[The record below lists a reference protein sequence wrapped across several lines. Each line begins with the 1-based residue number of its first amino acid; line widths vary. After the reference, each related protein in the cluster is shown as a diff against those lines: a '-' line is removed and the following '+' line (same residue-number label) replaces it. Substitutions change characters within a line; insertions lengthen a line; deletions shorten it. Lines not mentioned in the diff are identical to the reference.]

1 MTPRRAG
8 RRAAAVAFALLAAGA
23 GPYLRAGGG
32 PQAPAQPPGQAATTF
47 RSGVDLVALNV
58 TVTDAANRYLT
69 DLSADEFLVYEDSVK
84 QSVAYF
90 SRTNLSLSVALLL
103 DSSASMDDKMR
114 TTQEAAS
121 GFVQAM
127 RPEDQAEVID
137 FDSRVTVLAPFT
149 SSKPALEKAIASTV
163 AGGSTS
169 LYTAI
174 YIALRELKKTESRG
188 AEELRRRAVIVLSDG
203 EDTSSLVAY
212 DEVLDAAKRSEIAV
226 YAIGIR
232 SKDTTASGKGYGQ
245 ADFALRQLTTQTGGR
260 VFFPTSVDELKAIY
274 ALISQELSSQY
285 VVGYSSTNPK
295 RDGSWRRINIR
306 ATRPGATAR
315 TRMGYYA
322 PGG

>member
-1 MTPRRAG
+1 MTCRRAG
-8 RRAAAVAFALLAAGA
+8 RRAAAIALALLAIGA
-23 GPYLRAGGG
+23 APLRLAGG
-32 PQAPAQPPGQAATTF
+32 PQAPAPPPGQAAPTF

-58 TVTDAANRYLT
+58 TVTDPSNRYLT
-69 DLSADEFLVYEDSVK
+69 DLTADEFLVYEDSVK

-103 DSSASMDDKMR
+103 DSSASMEDKMR

-121 GFVQAM
+121 GFVQSL

-149 SSKPALEKAIASTV
+149 GSKPDLEKAIASIV
-163 AGGSTS
+163 PGGSTS
-169 LYTAI
+169 LYTAV

-188 AEELRRRAVIVLSDG
+188 MEDLRRRAVIVLSDG

-212 DEVLDAAKRSEIAV
+212 DEVLEAAKRSEIAI

-232 SKDTTASGKGYGQ
+232 SKDANAFGKGYGQ

-260 VFFPTSVDELKAIY
+260 VFFPSSVDELKAIY
-274 ALISQELSSQY
+274 ALIAQELSSQY
-285 VVGYSSTNPK
+285 LVGYTSSNPK
-295 RDGSWRRINIR
+295 RDGSWRRLNIR

>member
-1 MTPRRAG
+1 
-8 RRAAAVAFALLAAGA
+8 
-23 GPYLRAGGG
+23 
-32 PQAPAQPPGQAATTF
+32 
-47 RSGVDLVALNV
+47 
-58 TVTDAANRYLT
+58 
-69 DLSADEFLVYEDSVK
+69 
-84 QSVAYF
+84 
-90 SRTNLSLSVALLL
+90 
-103 DSSASMDDKMR
+103 MR

-149 SSKPALEKAIASTV
+149 SSKPALEKAIASTI

-212 DEVLDAAKRSEIAV
+212 DEVLDAAKRSEIAI

-232 SKDTTASGKGYGQ
+232 SKDANAFGKGYGQ

-260 VFFPTSVDELKAIY
+260 VFFPSSVDELKAIY

-295 RDGSWRRINIR
+295 RDGGWRRINIR

>member
-1 MTPRRAG
+1 MTVGRAG
-8 RRAAAVAFALLAAGA
+8 RRAAGAAIALLAIGAAPLRLAGE
-23 GPYLRAGGG
+23 
-32 PQAPAQPPGQAATTF
+32 PQPPALPPGQAAPTF

-58 TVTDAANRYLT
+58 TVTDPSNRYLT
-69 DLSADEFLVYEDSVK
+69 DLTADEFLVYEDSVK
-84 QSVAYF
+84 QSIAYF

-121 GFVQAM
+121 GFVQSL

-149 SSKPALEKAIASTV
+149 SSKPDLEKAIASV
-163 AGGSTS
+163 VPGGSTS
-169 LYTAI
+169 LYTAV

-188 AEELRRRAVIVLSDG
+188 TDDLRRRAVVVLSDG

-212 DEVLDAAKRSEIAV
+212 DEVLEAAKRSETAI

-232 SKDTTASGKGYGQ
+232 SKDANAFGKGYGQ
-245 ADFALRQLTTQTGGR
+245 ADYALRQLTTQTGGR
-260 VFFPTSVDELKAIY
+260 VFFPSSVDELKTIY
-274 ALISQELSSQY
+274 ALIAQELSSQY
-285 VVGYSSTNPK
+285 LVGYTSTNPK
-295 RDGSWRRINIR
+295 RDGAWRRLNIR

>member
-1 MTPRRAG
+1 MTVRRAW
-8 RRAAAVAFALLAAGA
+8 RRAAAAAMALLAAGA
-23 GPYLRAGGG
+23 APHLRAGGG
-32 PQAPAQPPGQAATTF
+32 PQAPAPPPGQAATTF
-47 RSGVDLVALNV
+47 RSGVDLVALNI
-58 TVTDAANRYLT
+58 TVTDPSNRYLT
-69 DLSADEFLVYEDSVK
+69 DLRADELLVYEDSVR
-84 QSVAYF
+84 QSIAYF

-121 GFVQAM
+121 GFVQTM

-149 SSKPALEKAIASTV
+149 NSKPALEKAIASPV

-188 AEELRRRAVIVLSDG
+188 MEDLRRRAVIVLSDG

-212 DEVLDAAKRSEIAV
+212 DEVLEAARRSETAI

-232 SKDTTASGKGYGQ
+232 SKDASASGKGSGQ

-260 VFFPTSVDELKAIY
+260 VFFPASVDELKAIY
-274 ALISQELSSQY
+274 SLISQELSSQY
-285 VVGYSSTNPK
+285 LVGYSSTNPR

-322 PGG
+322 PAS

>member
-1 MTPRRAG
+1 MTHRRAWL
-8 RRAAAVAFALLAAGA
+8 RAAVPALVLLAAWA
-23 GPYLRAGGG
+23 GPRLLAEG
-32 PQAPAQPPGQAATTF
+32 PGALAAPQGQAAPTF

-58 TVTDAANRYLT
+58 TVTDPSNRYLT
-69 DLSADEFLVYEDSVK
+69 DLTADEFLVYEDSVK

-90 SRTNLSLSVALLL
+90 SRTSLSLSVALLL

-121 GFVQAM
+121 GFVQSL

-149 SSKPALEKAIASTV
+149 SAKPDLEKAIASV
-163 AGGSTS
+163 VPGGSTS

-188 AEELRRRAVIVLSDG
+188 AEDLRRRAIIVLSDG

-212 DEVLDAAKRSEIAV
+212 DEVLDAAKRSETAI

-232 SKDTTASGKGYGQ
+232 SKDANAFGKGYGQ

-260 VFFPTSVDELKAIY
+260 VFFPSSADELKAIY
-274 ALISQELSSQY
+274 ALIAQELSSQY
-285 VVGYSSTNPK
+285 LVGYTSTNPK
-295 RDGSWRRINIR
+295 RDGAWRRINVR
-306 ATRPGATAR
+306 ALRAGATAR

>member
-1 MTPRRAG
+1 MTVGRAG
-8 RRAAAVAFALLAAGA
+8 RRAAGAAIALLAIGA
-23 GPYLRAGGG
+23 APLRPAGG
-32 PQAPAQPPGQAATTF
+32 PHAQALSPGQAAPTF

-58 TVTDAANRYLT
+58 TVTDPSNRYLT
-69 DLSADEFLVYEDSVK
+69 DLTADEFLVYEDSVK
-84 QSVAYF
+84 QSIAYF

-121 GFVQAM
+121 GFVQSL

-149 SSKPALEKAIASTV
+149 SSKPDLEKAIASV
-163 AGGSTS
+163 VPGGSTS
-169 LYTAI
+169 LYTAV

-188 AEELRRRAVIVLSDG
+188 TDDLRRRAVVVLSDG

-212 DEVLDAAKRSEIAV
+212 DEVLEAAKRSETAI

-232 SKDTTASGKGYGQ
+232 SKDANAFGKGYGQ
-245 ADFALRQLTTQTGGR
+245 ADYALRQLTTQTGGR
-260 VFFPTSVDELKAIY
+260 VFFPSSVDELKTIY
-274 ALISQELSSQY
+274 ALIAQELSSQY
-285 VVGYSSTNPK
+285 LVGYTSTNPK
-295 RDGSWRRINIR
+295 RDGSWRRLNVR

>member
-1 MTPRRAG
+1 MTCGRAG
-8 RRAAAVAFALLAAGA
+8 RRAAGAAIALLAIGA
-23 GPYLRAGGG
+23 APLRPAGG
-32 PQAPAQPPGQAATTF
+32 PQAQAPPQGQAAPTF

-58 TVTDAANRYLT
+58 TVTDPSNRYLT
-69 DLSADEFLVYEDSVK
+69 DLTADEFLVYEDSVK
-84 QSVAYF
+84 QTVAYF

-121 GFVQAM
+121 GFVQSL

-149 SSKPALEKAIASTV
+149 SSKPDLEKAIASIV
-163 AGGSTS
+163 PGGSTS
-169 LYTAI
+169 LYTAV
-174 YIALRELKKTESRG
+174 YIALRELKKAESRG
-188 AEELRRRAVIVLSDG
+188 VEDLRRRAVIVLSDG

-212 DEVLDAAKRSEIAV
+212 DEVLEAAKRSETAI

-232 SKDTTASGKGYGQ
+232 SKDANAFGKGYGQ
-245 ADFALRQLTTQTGGR
+245 ADYALRQLTTQTGGR
-260 VFFPTSVDELKAIY
+260 VFFPSSVDELKTIY
-274 ALISQELSSQY
+274 ALIAQELSSQY
-285 VVGYSSTNPK
+285 LVGYTSTNPK
-295 RDGSWRRINIR
+295 RDGSWRRLNVR

>member
-1 MTPRRAG
+1 MRRLT
-8 RRAAAVAFALLAAGA
+8 RLAAAVTATVLMAG
-23 GPYLRAGGG
+23 GPPYLSARG
-32 PQAPAQPPGQAATTF
+32 PRPQETPPGQAATTF

-58 TVTDAANRYLT
+58 TVTDPSNRYIT
-69 DLSADEFLVYEDSVK
+69 DLTADEFLVYEDSVK
-84 QSVAYF
+84 QTVAYF

-103 DSSASMDDKMR
+103 DSSASMEDKMR
-114 TTQEAAS
+114 TTQDAAS
-121 GFVQAM
+121 GFVQSL

-149 SSKPALEKAIASTV
+149 SSKPDLEKAIGSMV
-163 AGGSTS
+163 PGGSTS
-169 LYTAI
+169 LFTAV

-188 AEELRRRAVIVLSDG
+188 VEDLRRRAVIVLSDG
-203 EDTSSLVAY
+203 EDTSSLVSY
-212 DEVLDAAKRSEIAV
+212 DEVLEAAKRSETAV

-232 SKDTTASGKGYGQ
+232 SKDANVFGKGYGQ

-260 VFFPTSVDELKAIY
+260 VFFPTSAGELKSIY

-285 VVGYSSTNPK
+285 LVGYTSSNQK

-306 ATRPGATAR
+306 AVRPGATAR

-322 PGG
+322 PGS

>member
-1 MTPRRAG
+1 M
-8 RRAAAVAFALLAAGA
+8 
-23 GPYLRAGGG
+23 
-32 PQAPAQPPGQAATTF
+32 
-47 RSGVDLVALNV
+47 
-58 TVTDAANRYLT
+58 
-69 DLSADEFLVYEDSVK
+69 E
-84 QSVAYF
+84 
-90 SRTNLSLSVALLL
+90 
-103 DSSASMDDKMR
+103 DKMR
-114 TTQEAAS
+114 TVQEAAS
-121 GFVQAM
+121 GFVQSL

-137 FDSRVTVLAPFT
+137 FDSRVSVLAPFT
-149 SSKPALEKAIASTV
+149 SSKPDLEKAIASTV
-163 AGGSTS
+163 PGGTTS
-169 LYTAI
+169 LFTAI

-188 AEELRRRAVIVLSDG
+188 TEDLRRRAVIVLSDG

-212 DEVLDAAKRSEIAV
+212 DEVLEAAKRSETAI

-232 SKDTTASGKGYGQ
+232 SKDVNAFGKGYGQ

-260 VFFPTSVDELKAIY
+260 VFFPASVNELKAIY

-285 VVGYSSTNPK
+285 LLGYTSSNPK

>member
-1 MTPRRAG
+1 MTCRRAG
-8 RRAAAVAFALLAAGA
+8 LWAAGAAIALLAV
-23 GPYLRAGGG
+23 GPAPPLLAGG
-32 PQAPAQPPGQAATTF
+32 PQAPAPPAGQAATTF

-58 TVTDAANRYLT
+58 TVTDPSNRYLT
-69 DLSADEFLVYEDSVK
+69 DLTADEFLIYEDNVK
-84 QSVAYF
+84 QSITYF
-90 SRTNLSLSVALLL
+90 SRTNLSLAVALLL

-121 GFVQAM
+121 GFVQSL

-149 SSKPALEKAIASTV
+149 SSKPDLEKAIASV
-163 AGGSTS
+163 VPGGSTS

-188 AEELRRRAVIVLSDG
+188 AEDLRRRAIIVLSDG

-212 DEVLDAAKRSEIAV
+212 DEVLEAAKRSETAI

-232 SKDTTASGKGYGQ
+232 SKDSNAFGKGYGQ
-245 ADFALRQLTTQTGGR
+245 ADFALRQMTTQTGGR
-260 VFFPTSVDELKAIY
+260 VFFPASADELKAIY
-274 ALISQELSSQY
+274 ALIAQELSSQY
-285 VVGYSSTNPK
+285 LVGYTSANPK
-295 RDGSWRRINIR
+295 RDGSWRRLNVR

-322 PGG
+322 SGG

>member
-1 MTPRRAG
+1 MALPRRLVA
-8 RRAAAVAFALLAAGA
+8 ATFAWSALVAAVSPHAS
-23 GPYLRAGGG
+23 AGGPRAQAP
-32 PQAPAQPPGQAATTF
+32 PQAQGGTF

-58 TVTDAANRYLT
+58 TVTDASNRYLT
-69 DLSADEFLVYEDSVK
+69 DLGADDFLLFENGLK
-84 QSVAYF
+84 QEIGYF
-90 SRTNLSLSVALLL
+90 SRTNLSLSVSLLL

-121 GFVQAM
+121 GFVQSL
-127 RPEDQAEVID
+127 RPEDQAQVID
-137 FDSRVTVLAPFT
+137 FDSRVNVLAPFT
-149 SSKPALEKAIASTV
+149 SSKADLEKAIASTV

-174 YIALRELKKTESRG
+174 YIALRELKKTEVRG
-188 AEELRRRAVIVLSDG
+188 FEDRRRRAVIVLSDG
-203 EDTSSLVAY
+203 EDTSSLVSY
-212 DEVLDAAKRSEIAV
+212 DEVLELAKRTETAV

-232 SKDTTASGKGYGQ
+232 SKEPAGSGKGYGQ

-260 VFFPTSVDELKAIY
+260 VFFPSSVDELRSIY

-285 VVGYSSTNPK
+285 LVGYTSTNQK
-295 RDGSWRRINIR
+295 RDGTWRRINVR
-306 ATRPGATAR
+306 TSRPGATAR

>member
-1 MTPRRAG
+1 VNAALLTRLAG
-8 RRAAAVAFALLAAGA
+8 AALAWSALAAADPARLTA
-23 GPYLRAGGG
+23 GG
-32 PQAPAQPPGQAATTF
+32 PQAQAPPVQRETTF

-58 TVTDAANRYLT
+58 TVTDPSNRYLT
-69 DLSADEFLVYEDSVK
+69 DLAPEDFLVYENGVK
-84 QSVAYF
+84 QEIGYV

-121 GFVQAM
+121 GFVQSL
-127 RPEDQAEVID
+127 RPEDQAQVID
-137 FDSRVTVLAPFT
+137 FDSRVNVLAPFT
-149 SSKPALEKAIASTV
+149 SSKADLEKAIASTV

-174 YIALRELKKTESRG
+174 YIALRELKKTETRG
-188 AEELRRRAVIVLSDG
+188 IEDLRRRAVIVLSDG
-203 EDTSSLVAY
+203 EDTSSLVSY
-212 DEVLDAAKRSEIAV
+212 DEVLELAKRTETAI

-232 SKDTTASGKGYGQ
+232 SKEPAGSGRGSGQ

-260 VFFPTSVDELKAIY
+260 VFFPSSADELKAIY

-285 VVGYSSTNPK
+285 LVGYTSSDQK
-295 RDGSWRRINIR
+295 RDGAWRRINVR
-306 ATRPGATAR
+306 TSRPGATAR

-322 PGG
+322 PGT

>member
-1 MTPRRAG
+1 MALPRRLVAATFAWSVL
-8 RRAAAVAFALLAAGA
+8 AAAASSPVS
-23 GPYLRAGGG
+23 AGG
-32 PQAPAQPPGQAATTF
+32 PRTQTPPPAQGGTF

-58 TVTDAANRYLT
+58 TVTDASNRYLT
-69 DLSADEFLVYEDSVK
+69 DLGADDFLLFENGVK
-84 QSVAYF
+84 QEIGYF
-90 SRTNLSLSVALLL
+90 SRTSLSLSVSLLL

-121 GFVQAM
+121 AFVRSLRAQ
-127 RPEDQAEVID
+127 DQAQVID
-137 FDSRVTVLAPFT
+137 FDSRVNVLAPFT
-149 SSKPALEKAIASTV
+149 SSKADLEKAIASTV

-174 YIALRELKKTESRG
+174 YIALRELKKTEARG
-188 AEELRRRAVIVLSDG
+188 LEDLRRRAVIVLSDG
-203 EDTSSLVAY
+203 EDTSSLVSY
-212 DEVLDAAKRSEIAV
+212 DEVLELAKRSETAV

-232 SKDTTASGKGYGQ
+232 SKEPAGSGKGYGQ

-260 VFFPTSVDELKAIY
+260 VFFPSSVDELRSIY

-285 VVGYSSTNPK
+285 LVGYTSTNQK
-295 RDGSWRRINIR
+295 RDGTWRRINVR
-306 ATRPGATAR
+306 TSRPGATAR